1 MANPIVTNP
10 ASTTTSAPHRSIV
23 VLKLPAKVPAL
34 ISLATGIVRGVT
46 GNPAF
51 PNPVPPL
58 ATVSQAI
65 TDLQAA
71 EASAQAKTR
80 GAVATRNAMRAALV
94 TLLDQ
99 LKAYVQ
105 QVADADRANSEAIIQ
120 GAAMTVKKT
129 AIRQKQTFLAKA
141 GSVTGSVKLVA
152 QSVARRASYEW
163 QLSADGGKTWMV
175 APSTLQTKTT
185 LSNLAV
191 GTTYMFRY
199 RAVTKAG
206 EGDWSQPVAMLV
218 K

>member
-1 MANPIVTNP
+1 MRRGQSSRGRFLETSLRHLHCNRHEMSRKDLSMANPIVTNP
-10 ASTTTSAPHRSIV
+10 ASTTANAPHRSIV

-51 PNPVPPL
+51 PSPVPPL
-58 ATVSQAI
+58 ATVNQAI

-105 QVADADRANSEAIIQ
+105 QVADTDRANSEAIIQ
-120 GAAMTVKKT
+120 GAAMAVKK
-129 AIRQKQTFLAKA
+129 
-141 GSVTGSVKLVA
+141 
-152 QSVARRASYEW
+152 
-163 QLSADGGKTWMV
+163 
-175 APSTLQTKTT
+175 
-185 LSNLAV
+185 N
-191 GTTYMFRY
+191 
-199 RAVTKAG
+199 
-206 EGDWSQPVAMLV
+206 
-218 K
+218 